1 METAAAYRDYG
12 FPTAAPSHMVQ
23 RFIGPV
29 LHFAEP
35 LAPGTCVLDVGCGN
49 GAVCGEFIRR
59 GCEVVGIDLSEQGIA
74 IARATYP
81 QGRFE
86 VIAADATILELLN
99 ETPFDIVVSTE
110 VVEHLYA
117 PREWARGC
125 FAALPPAGR
134 FICTTPYHGYLKN
147 LLISITGTWD
157 RHANPL
163 WDGGHIKLWSK
174 RTLGLLLS
182 EAGFRDIRFK
192 GAGRVPALWMTMVAA
207 ARRPFP

>member
-1 METAAAYRDYG
+1 METAATYRDYG

-29 LHFAEP
+29 MQFAEP
-35 LAPGTCVLDVGCGN
+35 LAPGTRVLDVGCGN

-59 GCEVVGIDLSEQGIA
+59 GCEVVGVDLSEQGIA

-86 VIAADATILELLN
+86 VIAADATILEQLN

-125 FAALPPAGR
+125 FAALPPRRQIHLHDA
-134 FICTTPYHGYLKN
+134 ISW
-147 LLISITGTWD
+147 LLEEFANFD
-157 RHANPL
+157 HRHVGQACESSVGWRPHQALEQAYAWSSALRGGFSRHQVQRCRPRSGPL
-163 WDGGHIKLWSK
+163 
-174 RTLGLLLS
+174 
-182 EAGFRDIRFK
+182 A
-192 GAGRVPALWMTMVAA
+192 TMVAA
-207 ARRPFP
+207 AQRP

>member
-29 LHFAEP
+29 MRFAEP
-35 LAPGTCVLDVGCGN
+35 LAPGTRVLDVGCGN

-59 GCEVVGIDLSEQGIA
+59 GCEVVGVDLSEQGIA

-86 VIAADATILELLN
+86 LIAADATILERLN

-125 FAALPPAGR
+125 FAALRPGGK

-157 RHANPL
+157 NMRIHFGMAGTSSSGASIRLVFCSPSRVFATS
-163 WDGGHIKLWSK
+163 GSK
-174 RTLGLLLS
+174 
-182 EAGFRDIRFK
+182 
-192 GAGRVPALWMTMVAA
+192 VPAAF
-207 ARRPFP
+207 RPYG